1 MSRKRVLRIWGL
13 LVLVM
18 WTSGSAMAACPSSW
32 YWYQDT
38 STIGDCGASTGY
50 SFVKR
55 SYWYVQW
62 YCDSH
67 GYYLFEPFEIG
78 TCNCTGGPVG
88 HNF

>member
-1 MSRKRVLRIWGL
+1 VSRKRFLRFWGL

-38 STIGDCGASTGY
+38 STIGDCGASTQY
-50 SFVKR
+50 SFTKLLIGMFNGIATHM
-55 SYWYVQW
+55 
-62 YCDSH
+62 DII
-67 GYYLFEPFEIG
+67 YLNLLKLVRAIAQV
-78 TCNCTGGPVG
+78 GPVG